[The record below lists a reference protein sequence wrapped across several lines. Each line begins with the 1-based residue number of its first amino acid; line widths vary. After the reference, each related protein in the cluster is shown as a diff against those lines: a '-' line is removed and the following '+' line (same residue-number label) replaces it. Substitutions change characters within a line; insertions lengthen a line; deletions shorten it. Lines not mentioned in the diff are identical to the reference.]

1 MNNTLAWDDL
11 RVVLAIADT
20 GTLSGAGRRL
30 GMSHAT
36 VYRRLGQIE
45 DRIQVQLFQRSK
57 TGYSATLAGEELAAA
72 GRRVETQVLDVE
84 RRLAGQDIR
93 PSGTV
98 RVTTLDS
105 FLIGFLSPIFSDF
118 QKQNSEISLQVV
130 VSNHLLSL
138 TKREAEVAIRPSSAP
153 SASLIGR
160 KLATIG
166 FAVYGSAAL
175 AEQNRDI
182 FTNDG
187 LEWIG
192 PDETM
197 IYPELE
203 DWMATRNV
211 TGRCRFRT
219 NSVVGMHAAIAE
231 AMGLGVL
238 PCYLGDVDKRL
249 ARLSSRIPELETD
262 LMLLTHPDL
271 RKTARIRLLLDF
283 VAEATRS
290 IRPLLAGS
298 VSSGQ
303 A

>member
-1 MNNTLAWDDL
+1 MNSSIEWSDL
-11 RVVLAIADT
+11 KLILAIAET

-45 DRIQVQLFQRSK
+45 DRIEVRLFRRSK
-57 TGYSATLAGEELAAA
+57 TGYSVTAAGEDLASTA
-72 GRRVETQVLDVE
+72 GRIEAQVLDAE
-84 RRLAGQDIR
+84 RRIAGQDIR

-105 FLIGFLSPIFSDF
+105 FLVGFLTPVFKRF
-118 QKQNSEISLQVV
+118 QKQCPEISLEVI

-138 TKREAEVAIRPSSAP
+138 TKREAEIAIRPSSAP
-153 SASLIGR
+153 SSALVGR
-160 KLATIG
+160 KIATIA
-166 FAVYGSAAL
+166 FAVYGRPEIVSVDPDDHM
-175 AEQNRDI
+175 Q
-182 FTNDG
+182 
-187 LEWIG
+187 WIG

-203 DWMATRNV
+203 AWMAGEGVNE
-211 TGRCRFRT
+211 RCSFRT

-231 AMGLGVL
+231 GLGLGVL
-238 PCYLGDVDKRL
+238 PCYLGDADSRL
-249 ARLSSRIPELETD
+249 ERSGPKIPELETD

-271 RKTARIRLLLDF
+271 RKTARIRAVLDF
-283 VAEATRS
+283 VADATKAL
-290 IRPLLAGS
+290 RPKLAGA
-298 VSSGQ
+298 GNH